1 VFLAPATVTRFCGPL
16 RLPSRQDVLSI
27 ASPLV
32 RQMLRASSFIGTE
45 ALSTMVRQRSGM
57 YQRAGVGLKKQ

>member
-1 VFLAPATVTRFCGPL
+1 
-16 RLPSRQDVLSI
+16 VLSI

-45 ALSTMVRQRSGM
+45 ALLTMVRQRSGM
-57 YQRAGVGLKKQ
+57 YQRPGVGLKKQ